1 MTFGPVRAVDGVE
14 LQVEPGEVV
23 GVIGANGAGKTTLI
37 DAITGFV
44 GSQGTIELGGED
56 LSSLPAHGRARAGI
70 ARSWQTLELIED
82 LSVLDNLRTAA
93 DSTHWWS
100 VLLDLL
106 RPKRGKPTA
115 AQWSGPSRRSDSS
128 STSAVPSELTT
139 GQRKLV
145 ALARAMASEPSVLLL
160 DEPCSG
166 LDQHEREEVGRVIRM
181 LAETWGM
188 GVLLVEHDIHL
199 VRRIADRIVA
209 LDFGQVIARGTA
221 GPGLDRSPGDVGI
234 PR

>member
-1 MTFGPVRAVDGVE
+1 M
-14 LQVEPGEVV
+14 

-44 GSQGTIELGGED
+44 PSRGTVVLGDED
-56 LSSLPAHGRARAGI
+56 LSAMPAHQRAQAGI
-70 ARSWQTLELIED
+70 ARSWQSLELIED
-82 LSVLDNLRTAA
+82 LSVFDNLRTAA
-93 DSTHWWS
+93 DPSSSNS
-100 VLLDLL
+100 VLLDLI
-106 RPKRGKPTA
+106 RPARGKP
-115 AQWSGPSRRSDSS
+115 SRALIQAIRVLGLEEYLHR
-128 STSAVPSELTT
+128 VPGDLTT

-166 LDQHEREEVGRVIRM
+166 LDQHEREEVGRVIRT
-181 LAETWGM
+181 LAESWGV

-209 LDFGQVIARGTA
+209 LDFGHVIARGTA
-221 GPGLDRSPGDVGI
+221 RIRFWLNR
-234 PR
+234 R